1 MAALLVD
8 VTSAFASMVRR
19 FVVPAEGYQSDEDL
33 ARTLVAAGLSPA
45 EAAIAVDETVSYL
58 LWESH

>member
-1 MAALLVD
+1 MPSLFVN

-19 FVVPAEGYQSDEDL
+19 FAVPAEGYQSDEDL

-45 EAAIAVDETVSYL
+45 DAAIAADETVS
-58 LWESH
+58 